1 MIYKFM
7 VRGYNPPADDVQWGI
22 VGADGAVG
30 YSRADHRQRLG
41 LDIDRPLMHL
51 QTITPILAMER
62 TVVEVIVG
70 FEQHPTTILS

>member
-1 MIYKFM
+1 MFLHVGLGNPGSEHKLDRHNVGFM
-7 VRGYNPPADDVQWGI
+7 AI
-22 VGADGAVG
+22 
-30 YSRADHRQRLG
+30 DHL
-41 LDIDRPLMHL
+41 LMLL